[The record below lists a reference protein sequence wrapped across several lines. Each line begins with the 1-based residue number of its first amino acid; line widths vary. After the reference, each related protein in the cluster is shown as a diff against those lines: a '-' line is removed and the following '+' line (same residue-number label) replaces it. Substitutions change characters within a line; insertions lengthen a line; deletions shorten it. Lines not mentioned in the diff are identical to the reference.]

1 MSNSYTLEDLDQ
13 YSEDYS
19 DRNDQREKHEKRLR
33 KKDMRRLIEERQEQ
47 KRWQS
52 DLESYDY

>member
-1 MSNSYTLEDLDQ
+1 MSGSYNFDSDDFKD
-13 YSEDYS
+13 DYS
-19 DRNDQREKHEKRLR
+19 DRNDAYEKQEKRNR
-33 KKDMRRLIEERQEQ
+33 KKDIRRLIEERKEQ